1 MIDINF
7 YLLSSNIYN
16 GIYDSEIKRDDTE
29 VLNQITNMIT
39 IYKDDNNQ
47 YYDTKYNCIPIF
59 WKFVNEYLDTEEKRE
74 VFGKKIYDII
84 ESIYKG
90 EDISNL
96 FKINWYFISL
106 DGTIYGIGNYQ
117 TMIDNIDRVVN
128 IGIEATKRKYEN
140 KEIHR
145 QMIYYAESSSCMID
159 KYCGL
164 QYKTTLLQL
173 MDNKIDDNESDI
185 LDLVSQDKINYDI
198 RTEVDMID
206 YQLDKFANDKELN
219 IEYCIIDGVKTDVH
233 EFLSQLQE
241 ENVYPDYTNYR
252 KILDTEYEIVTSI
265 GTLKKK
271 KSSDIYNLNYE
282 FIPKE

>member
-39 IYKDDNNQ
+39 MCKNDNNQ
-47 YYDTKYNCIPIF
+47 YYDAKYNCIPIF

>member
-1 MIDINF
+1 
-7 YLLSSNIYN
+7 
-16 GIYDSEIKRDDTE
+16 
-29 VLNQITNMIT
+29 
-39 IYKDDNNQ
+39 
-47 YYDTKYNCIPIF
+47 
-59 WKFVNEYLDTEEKRE
+59 
-74 VFGKKIYDII
+74 
-84 ESIYKG
+84 
-90 EDISNL
+90 
-96 FKINWYFISL
+96 
-106 DGTIYGIGNYQ
+106 
-117 TMIDNIDRVVN
+117 
-128 IGIEATKRKYEN
+128 
-140 KEIHR
+140 
-145 QMIYYAESSSCMID
+145 
-159 KYCGL
+159 
-164 QYKTTLLQL
+164 

-198 RTEVDMID
+198 KTEVDMID

>member
-39 IYKDDNNQ
+39 MYKDDNNQ

>member
-39 IYKDDNNQ
+39 MYKDDSNQ
-47 YYDTKYNCIPIF
+47 YYDAKYNCIPIF

-117 TMIDNIDRVVN
+117 TMIDNIDQVTN

-164 QYKTTLLQL
+164 QYKTTLLLL

>member
-16 GIYDSEIKRDDTE
+16 GIYDSEIKRNDTE

-39 IYKDDNNQ
+39 MYKNDNNQ
-47 YYDTKYNCIPIF
+47 YYDAKYNCIPIF

-117 TMIDNIDRVVN
+117 TMIDNIDQVVN

-241 ENVYPDYTNYR
+241 EHVYPDYTNYR

>member
-16 GIYDSEIKRDDTE
+16 GIYDSEIKREDTE

-39 IYKDDNNQ
+39 MYKNDNNQ
-47 YYDTKYNCIPIF
+47 YYDAKYNCIPIF

>member
-39 IYKDDNNQ
+39 MYKNDNNQ
-47 YYDTKYNCIPIF
+47 YYDAKYNCIPIF

>member
-39 IYKDDNNQ
+39 MYKNGSNQ
-47 YYDTKYNCIPIF
+47 YYDAKYNCIPIF

-117 TMIDNIDRVVN
+117 TMIDNIDQVTN

-173 MDNKIDDNESDI
+173 MDNKIDNNESDI

-219 IEYCIIDGVKTDVH
+219 IEYCIIDGIKTDVH

>member
-39 IYKDDNNQ
+39 MYKNDNNQ
-47 YYDTKYNCIPIF
+47 YYDAKYNCIPIF

-271 KSSDIYNLNYE
+271 KSSDIYNLSYE